1 MMELFSAQAWYD
13 FHFLRPVMLLW
24 LLPLLWL
31 FYQGRKQNGGL
42 QAWQKVVSPVLLDYL
57 QAGKPNASSRT
68 LLWKIFWISLLMVIA
83 LAGPTWKKLPQPL
96 YSNDS
101 ALVVA
106 LDLSQSM
113 NAQDIKPNR
122 LTRAKQKLTDL
133 LRLRA
138 EGQTALLVFAG
149 SAFVV
154 TPLTDDHKTIL
165 SQLSSLTTDIMPVQG
180 GDLDTALAKAK
191 MLFKQAGIKQGD
203 ILLLTDSSAY
213 TKAQV
218 QDVVRAGFHV
228 HVIGI
233 GTPEGAPIPEIGGGF
248 LSDEHGQIVIAKLD
262 EDRLRELADLG
273 QGTYHR
279 LRVDDA
285 DIVAL
290 TQANM
295 PAQVRQQHQPDDL
308 SPTHDVWQEEG
319 HWLLL
324 LALPLLLLMF
334 RRGMLVVALM
344 FVLQSQPADAGVLDN
359 LWQTPNQQGEAL
371 MQQKQYADAYQRFED
386 PRWKASAAYR
396 NQDYQAAVDALN
408 TIEQPTADDWYN
420 KGNALA
426 HLGKKDEAIDAYD
439 QALRLNP
446 KHADALANKKILQ
459 AQQEQD
465 KKQQQQGEDKQ
476 DKGKQDQQQ
485 NDKGQQSENKQ
496 DQSKQG
502 QDKQGQDQQSKKQQ
516 GQPQG
521 KDAKQGKPQD
531 SQGKQDKPK
540 AGKQKTQSGEQS
552 NQKSG
557 DVPPGQQDTAQ
568 HQQDLEQAQKA
579 MHKDMQKQ
587 LAKQQKGKEG
597 ERKQDKKDKPQSA
610 LISSSDDIEKTEE
623 QQQFE
628 QQLRRVPD
636 DPSGLLRRKFL
647 YQYQQQGRRQ
657 PQRSQSW

>member
-1 MMELFSAQAWYD
+1 MMELFSTETWHD
-13 FHFLRPVMLLW
+13 FHFLRPMMLLW

-31 FYQGRKQNGGL
+31 FYQGRKQSGGL
-42 QAWQKVVSPVLLDYL
+42 QAWQKVVSPALLDYL
-57 QAGKPNASSRT
+57 QAGKPNTSSRT
-68 LLWKIFWISLLMVIA
+68 LLWKMLWISVLMVTA
-83 LAGPTWKKLPQPL
+83 LAGPTWNKLPQPL
-96 YSNDS
+96 FSNES

-106 LDLSQSM
+106 LDLSKSM
-113 NAQDIKPNR
+113 DAQDIKPNR

-133 LRLRA
+133 LRLRQ
-138 EGQTALLVFAG
+138 EGQMALVVFAG

-154 TPLTDDHKTIL
+154 TPLTDDRDTIL

-180 GDLDTALAKAK
+180 GDLDAALAKAK
-191 MLFKQAGIKQGD
+191 VLFKQAGIKHGD

-213 TKAQV
+213 SKAQV
-218 QDVVRAGFHV
+218 QDVVQAGFRV
-228 HVIGI
+228 HVIGT
-233 GTPEGAPIPEIGGGF
+233 GTAEGAPIPEIGGGF
-248 LSDEHGQIVIAKLD
+248 LSDERGQIVIAKLD
-262 EDRLRELADLG
+262 EGRLRELTALG

-285 DIVAL
+285 DIAVF
-290 TQANM
+290 TQANL
-295 PAQVRQQHQPDDL
+295 PVQVRPQHEHDGL
-308 SPTHDVWQEEG
+308 SATHDEWQEGG

-324 LALPLLLLMF
+324 LAIPLLLLMF
-334 RRGMLVVALM
+334 RRGLLVIALM
-344 FVLQSQPADAGVLDN
+344 FVLQPKPADAGVLDN

-386 PRWKASAAYR
+386 LRWKASAAYR
-396 NQDYQAAVDALN
+396 NQDYQATVDTLN

-426 HLGKKDEAIDAYD
+426 HLEKKDEAINAYD

-465 KKQQQQGEDKQ
+465 KKQQQQD
-476 DKGKQDQQQ
+476 
-485 NDKGQQSENKQ
+485 ENKQ
-496 DQSKQG
+496 DKDKQA
-502 QDKQGQDQQSKKQQ
+502 QDKQGKSQGNQQQD
-516 GQPQG
+516 
-521 KDAKQGKPQD
+521 DKQGKHQD
-531 SQGKQDKPK
+531 GQGQQDKPK
-540 AGKQKTQSGEQS
+540 DGKQKAQGAKQTD
-552 NQKSG
+552 QKSNDMPQG
-557 DVPPGQQDTAQ
+557 NQDAAQKQQA
-568 HQQDLEQAQKA
+568 LEQAQKA
-579 MHKDMQKQ
+579 IHKDMQKQ
-587 LAKQQKGKEG
+587 LAEQQKGKAG
-597 ERKQDKKDKPQSA
+597 ESKQEKDKKDKGDKGTQQAA
-610 LISSSDDIEKTEE
+610 LVSNPEDIEKTEE